1 MQASPEDVVEVL
13 EEADGP
19 VASRDLQYELN
30 LTPHELA
37 WITRVLRSRERMVVT
52 RHHHACST
60 TTAYE
65 LLDSE
70 SNDSASP
77 NEATGEANEMTD
89 ETSESK
95 GQQVNLEGEVVDE
108 LPYKVKTRHTHEWTG
123 DIFVLRLSDK
133 KLEKFRDAAS
143 PRRRRE
149 IVARSMRVQ
158 KNAVPTGSTFEEELT
173 RFVQAV
179 RERAGEVV

>member
-13 EEADGP
+13 EDADGP

-37 WITRVLRSRERMVVT
+37 WITRVLRARDLVVVT
-52 RHHHACST
+52 RHHHAGST

-77 NEATGEANEMTD
+77 TRATGDTNEMPND

-95 GQQVNLEGEVVDE
+95 GQQVNLEGETLNEV
-108 LPYKVKTRHTHEWTG
+108 PYEVKTRHTHEWTG
-123 DIFVLRLSDK
+123 DVFVLRLSDK
-133 KLEKFRDAAS
+133 KLEKFQDADT
-143 PRRRRE
+143 RRRRE

-158 KNAVPTGSTFEEELT
+158 KHAVPTGQRFENELT
-173 RFVQAV
+173 KFVQAV
-179 RERAGEVV
+179 REDAAEVA

>member
-1 MQASPEDVVEVL
+1 MQATPEDVVAVL
-13 EEADGP
+13 EDADGP

-37 WITRVLRSRERMVVT
+37 WITRVLRAREAVVVT

-77 NEATGEANEMTD
+77 TSATGDQNEMTD
-89 ETSESK
+89 EKSDR
-95 GQQVNLEGEVVDE
+95 QVDLHGEVIDE
-108 LPYKVKTRHTHEWTG
+108 IPYEVKTRHTHEWTG
-123 DIFVLRLSDK
+123 DVFVLRLSDK
-133 KLEKFRDAAS
+133 KLEKFLDAGS

-158 KNAVPTGSTFEEELT
+158 KNAVPTGSTFEEELA

-179 RERAGEVV
+179 RQRAGEVI